1 MKKMLIIILCITFC
15 IVLSSTTVL
24 GINTSIY
31 DPHGGTVPSELTGIG
46 NAIIGI
52 FQVIGT
58 IFAVAMLLWL
68 GIRLMV
74 ASPSERADIKSRAV
88 PYVVGAVMLFSIVN
102 LLKIVYDIMQS
113 V

>member
-24 GINTSIY
+24 GINTSLY
-31 DPHGGTVPSELTGIG
+31 NPSGGEVPGELTGIG

-102 LLKIVYDIMQS
+102 LLKIVYDIMQGI
-113 V
+113 

>member
-24 GINTSIY
+24 GINTSLY
-31 DPHGGTVPSELTGIG
+31 NPSGGQVPSELASIG
-46 NAIIGI
+46 GKIIGV

-58 IFAVAMLLWL
+58 IFAIAMLLWL

-88 PYVVGAVMLFSIVN
+88 PYIVGAVMLFSIVN
-102 LLKIVYDIMQS
+102 LLKIVYDIMQGI
-113 V
+113 